1 LIKSQAGAT
10 LEPGGKRMADDSRVA
25 VDYLARARALAPLI
39 EAAAPRIEAARAFPP
54 DVLAALHDAG
64 MFRLLLPR
72 SIGGAELDLPS
83 FVRVIEI
90 LASGDASVA
99 WCVGQGGGCAMAAAY
114 VAPEIAR
121 EIFGDRQA
129 VLSWGPPATGPARAL
144 AAEGG
149 YRLTGTWS
157 FASGSPH
164 CDWLGATQCE
174 ITEADGSL
182 RKDPRTGQP
191 ARRVMLFPKV
201 RATMANMWEV
211 MGLKGTGSDNYALD
225 DLFIPDPYSFTI
237 DSAADRREPGP
248 LYRFMTLSLYGYAFA
263 GAAVGIARAALDA
276 FVRLAS
282 SKVPYRFSTTLRE
295 NATVQG
301 QIALAEARLRAARL
315 FLMTPLDEAWASV
328 VASGVPPTLDQ
339 RLTLRLATTH
349 VIREAKDVVAMVY
362 EYAGS
367 SAIFEKGPFERR
379 FRDIHAMTQHM
390 QARFTNYETV
400 GAALLGLTPP
410 PFI

>member
-1 LIKSQAGAT
+1 
-10 LEPGGKRMADDSRVA
+10 MADDSPKQGPGVA
-25 VDYLARARALAPLI
+25 VDYRARACALVPLLD
-39 EAAAPRIEAARAFPP
+39 AAGPRIEASRAFPP

-72 SIGGAELDLPS
+72 SVGGAELDLPS
-83 FVRVIEI
+83 FVRVVEI

-99 WCVGQGGGCAMAAAY
+99 WCVAQGGGCATAAAY
-114 VAPEIAR
+114 VAPEVAR
-121 EIFGDRQA
+121 EIFGAPQA
-129 VLSWGPPATGPARAL
+129 VMSWGPPAGPAKAL

-149 YRLTGTWS
+149 YRLSGTWS

-164 CDWLGATQCE
+164 CAWLGATQCQ
-174 ITEADGSL
+174 ITEPDGSL
-182 RKDPRTGQP
+182 RKDPKTGQP
-191 ARRVMLFPKV
+191 ARRAMLFPK
-201 RATMANMWEV
+201 ANAKMADMWEV
-211 MGLKGTGSDNYALD
+211 MGLKGTGSDNYTLD
-225 DLFIPDPYSFTI
+225 NVFIPDAYSFTI
-237 DSAADRREPGP
+237 DSAADRRETGP

-276 FVRLAS
+276 FVRLAG

-315 FLMTPLDEAWASV
+315 FLMTPLDESWAAV
-328 VASGVPPTLDQ
+328 VASGAPPTLEQ

-349 VIREAKDVVAMVY
+349 VIREAKDVVATIY

-400 GAALLGLTPP
+400 GMALLGLTPP

>member
-1 LIKSQAGAT
+1 
-10 LEPGGKRMADDSRVA
+10 MADDSRIG
-25 VDYLARARALAPLI
+25 VDYLARARALVPLI
-39 EAAAPRIEAARAFPP
+39 EAAAPRIESARAFPP

-72 SIGGAELDLPS
+72 SLGGAELDLPS
-83 FVRVIEI
+83 FVRVVEI
-90 LASGDASVA
+90 LAGGDASIA
-99 WCVGQGGGCAMAAAY
+99 WCVAQGGGCAMGAAY
-114 VAPEIAR
+114 LAPEIAR
-121 EIFGDRQA
+121 EIYGPPKA
-129 VLSWGPPATGPARAL
+129 VMCWGPPAAGPAKAL
-144 AAEGG
+144 AVAGG

-174 ITEADGSL
+174 ITEPDGSL

-191 ARRVMLFPKV
+191 ARRVMLFPKA
-201 RATMANMWEV
+201 RAKMAGMWEV
-211 MGLKGTGSDNYALD
+211 MGLKGTGSDNYVLD
-225 DLFIPDPYSFTI
+225 DLFIPDAYSFTI

-263 GAAVGIARAALDA
+263 GAAVGIARAALDG

-282 SKVPYRFSTTLRE
+282 TKVPYRFSTKLRE

-301 QIALAEARLRAARL
+301 QIGLADARLRAARL
-315 FLMTPLDEAWASV
+315 FLMTPLDEIWASV
-328 VASGVPPTLDQ
+328 VASGAPPSLEQ

-349 VIREAKDVVAMVY
+349 VIREAKDVVAMIY

-379 FRDIHAMTQHM
+379 FRDIHAVSQQLQGRQQH
-390 QARFTNYETV
+390 FETV
-400 GAALLGLTPP
+400 GQYLLGLPADTSWL
-410 PFI
+410 

>member
-1 LIKSQAGAT
+1 
-10 LEPGGKRMADDSRVA
+10 MAEDGLRQSTGVA
-25 VDYLARARALAPLI
+25 VDYLARARALVPLL
-39 EAAAPRIEAARAFPP
+39 EEAAPRIEAACAVPP

-72 SIGGAELDLPS
+72 SLAGAELDLPS
-83 FVRVIEI
+83 FVRVVEI
-90 LASGDASVA
+90 LAPGDASVA
-99 WCVGQGGGCAMAAAY
+99 WCVAQGGGCATAAAY
-114 VAPEIAR
+114 LPPEVAR
-121 EIFGDRQA
+121 EIFGTPQS
-129 VLSWGPPATGPARAL
+129 VMSWGPPAAGPALSKAV
-144 AAEGG
+144 EGG

-164 CDWLGATQCE
+164 CAWLGATQCQ

-182 RKDPRTGQP
+182 RKDPKTGQP
-191 ARRVMLFPKV
+191 ARRVMLFPKAS
-201 RATMANMWEV
+201 ATMADMWEV

-225 DLFIPDPYSFTI
+225 DLFIPDAYSFTI
-237 DSAADRREPGP
+237 DSADDRREPGP

-301 QIALAEARLRAARL
+301 QIGLAEARLRAARL
-315 FLMTPLDEAWASV
+315 FLMTPLDEIWESV
-328 VASGVPPTLDQ
+328 VASGAPPTLEQ

-349 VIREAKDVVAMVY
+349 VIREAKDVVAMIY

-400 GAALLGLTPP
+400 GMALLGLTPP